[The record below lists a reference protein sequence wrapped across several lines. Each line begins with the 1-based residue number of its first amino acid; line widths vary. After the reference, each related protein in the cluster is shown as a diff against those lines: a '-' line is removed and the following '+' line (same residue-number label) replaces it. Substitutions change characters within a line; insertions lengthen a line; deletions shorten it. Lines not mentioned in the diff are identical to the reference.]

1 MQNQPVENADEEA
14 QNARVADLEHESRTS
29 TTSLQTRD
37 FGVQTEST
45 DLLTCESMPDCGPDI
60 DKDNDANTSPTF
72 CSLLDGDLQRKSPG
86 SNAHTIITLGDS
98 TKSRESDGFDS
109 MDTNVDDSKP
119 TEIFPLHDLAV
130 VDGYSFW
137 LEEAYTNLY
146 FSITHFMWPLL
157 DCNAWG
163 SWRHDWSL
171 NEKTD
176 PWKGFFVQM
185 VYAIGSLSYNVLQPG
200 QNHSKRAAEMYS
212 SALAYYPYVMA
223 EASAILQI
231 QASILMI
238 IYSLHCPSSG
248 EISMSVS
255 SIVPF
260 CSATLAEIQKRIS
273 SGLDSTLGD
282 TMGGG
287 ANLNELMF
295 ITCYMLN
302 EIIVSGWERPVSAAY
317 RIVDDDIHMFSN
329 EIVDVS
335 NTSTAL
341 QHLFRLRK
349 IQANIR
355 RYWDEPTDIQNLN
368 DRSFKLALDEWRK
381 DIPQYSAEEAQRTYL
396 DPLWMTKLYD
406 YSVIILM
413 QGKRKHLLREDLDDI
428 LSAGVEE
435 EDQVMCFTWSALVF
449 QFRTGILLL
458 YICRSENLGLDY
470 TQQAFDAVCAC
481 ADSLT
486 CFATRWQD
494 ATPYAKVFYFL
505 LCSASWLPE
514 DLPERLRCACSSS
527 ELEAYLKQLKKQ
539 YLHKEVLAMIED
551 MQIQESMAVVDIP
564 F

>member
-1 MQNQPVENADEEA
+1 MPRTANYSRVLACARCFRLKRKCDHAKPTCGECRRRGAECLPANSCKNGENITVPLEYLRYLE
-14 QNARVADLEHESRTS
+14 ARVADLEHESRTS

-86 SNAHTIITLGDS
+86 SNTHTIITLGDS
-98 TKSRESDGFDS
+98 TKSRESDGFDL

-317 RIVDDDIHMFSN
+317 RIVDDDVRI
-329 EIVDVS
+329 
-335 NTSTAL
+335 
-341 QHLFRLRK
+341 
-349 IQANIR
+349 
-355 RYWDEPTDIQNLN
+355 
-368 DRSFKLALDEWRK
+368 
-381 DIPQYSAEEAQRTYL
+381 
-396 DPLWMTKLYD
+396 
-406 YSVIILM
+406 
-413 QGKRKHLLREDLDDI
+413 
-428 LSAGVEE
+428 
-435 EDQVMCFTWSALVF
+435 
-449 QFRTGILLL
+449 
-458 YICRSENLGLDY
+458 
-470 TQQAFDAVCAC
+470 
-481 ADSLT
+481 
-486 CFATRWQD
+486 
-494 ATPYAKVFYFL
+494 
-505 LCSASWLPE
+505 
-514 DLPERLRCACSSS
+514 S
-527 ELEAYLKQLKKQ
+527 EL
-539 YLHKEVLAMIED
+539 H
-551 MQIQESMAVVDIP
+551 
-564 F
+564 

>member
-1 MQNQPVENADEEA
+1 MSRAPQQ
-14 QNARVADLEHESRTS
+14 RRCKHETLASKLSRLICLPS
-29 TTSLQTRD
+29 
-37 FGVQTEST
+37 FGWRLAAKVS
-45 DLLTCESMPDCGPDI
+45 G
-60 DKDNDANTSPTF
+60 
-72 CSLLDGDLQRKSPG
+72 
-86 SNAHTIITLGDS
+86 
-98 TKSRESDGFDS
+98 ESDGFDL

-406 YSVIILM
+406 YST
-413 QGKRKHLLREDLDDI
+413 
-428 LSAGVEE
+428 SAGRRPGDVLYM
-435 EDQVMCFTWSALVF
+435 VCLVF

-481 ADSLT
+481 ADSIT

-494 ATPYAKVFYFL
+494 ATPYAKLFYFL

-514 DLPERLRCACSSS
+514 DLPERLRCACSFS

-551 MQIQESMAVVDIP
+551 MVEPLLSDIC
-564 F
+564 